1 MHKLLRQL
9 NQDHNNLEL
18 LLNLLTKQLDE
29 FHEGRE
35 HDMDL
40 LAELV
45 EYVASYEDQVHHPTE
60 DLLFERLKLRTEE
73 KRVAVETLEDQHQLL
88 TDMTK
93 RFAQSLEGML
103 YGEVLLRREVEAQG
117 RAMVKVLRQHMELE
131 EGEVFPLIDS
141 RLQEEDW
148 AFVEER
154 AVKIRDPLFVEP
166 DRARFI
172 NVFKHLSTELGLS

>member
-1 MHKLLRQL
+1 
-9 NQDHNNLEL
+9 
-18 LLNLLTKQLDE
+18 
-29 FHEGRE
+29 
-35 HDMDL
+35 
-40 LAELV
+40 
-45 EYVASYEDQVHHPTE
+45 
-60 DLLFERLKLRTEE
+60 
-73 KRVAVETLEDQHQLL
+73 
-88 TDMTK
+88 
-93 RFAQSLEGML
+93 ML